1 MSVDKNS
8 VKKCRIITINE
19 EKIKENEKL
28 LDKIIE
34 DRKKA
39 RTEKKKTMLREV
51 CRKMMSRLIDDWDL
65 QKKEE
70 EARTY
75 KNLQEQKLQQWN
87 GNEGQVRDEWDN
99 QGQVVMLGT
108 TVTEHVTNF
117 EQKMLEDEN
126 VQQMA
131 PKL

>member
-1 MSVDKNS
+1 
-8 VKKCRIITINE
+8 
-19 EKIKENEKL
+19 
-28 LDKIIE
+28 
-34 DRKKA
+34 
-39 RTEKKKTMLREV
+39 
-51 CRKMMSRLIDDWDL
+51 MMSRLIDGWDL

-75 KNLQEQKLQQWN
+75 KNFQEQKLQQWN

-99 QGQVVMLGT
+99 QGQVVMLAT

-117 EQKMLEDEN
+117 EQKMLEEEN
-126 VQQMA
+126 LQQMA